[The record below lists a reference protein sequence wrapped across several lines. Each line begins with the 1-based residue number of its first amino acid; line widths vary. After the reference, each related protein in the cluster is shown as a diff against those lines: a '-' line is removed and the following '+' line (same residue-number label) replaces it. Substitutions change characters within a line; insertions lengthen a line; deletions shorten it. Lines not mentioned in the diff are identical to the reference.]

1 MTDQTCASARPHA
14 VKCPIG
20 TDVIDEFTAAAHEGP
35 YRTAIVHNGDAVTY
49 REIAQRVSEMAA
61 ACRLPR
67 VAGADRIAALV
78 SHTPSAATTLL
89 GVLSA
94 GLTYC
99 PIDGSLPAERVRSMM
114 SALGVDRVYSALQC
128 DTVMPG
134 VRVGQLHADVDPAT
148 STPWQTRRSPDDAAY
163 VLCTSGSTGTPKPV
177 VVSRQALGVTVRA
190 LRALFELTP
199 QDRVLQFASL
209 GWDTCLEEIL
219 PALTAGAAL
228 VFDDRAH
235 RGSFPIFL
243 RAVAE
248 QEISVIDLPTAFW
261 HELVRFLDEENE
273 VLPASVR
280 LVVIGG
286 EMVDPTR
293 LRQWTQLGMDHV
305 RLLNTYGCTE
315 TTLITHA
322 VQLRGVGTEI
332 SVGAS
337 DDAPIG
343 MALPH
348 VVDHISED
356 GELLISGPGVASE
369 YLGMPE
375 QTASAFSFAD
385 HGCGPMRWFHTG
397 DVVVRDDG
405 GLLHAR
411 GRADEQL
418 KVLGVRVHPAEVEA
432 HLHSHPS
439 VTASVVVGERTSA
452 GKCLAAYVVA
462 RQPVTAKELKHYLA
476 RRLPKQFV
484 PSRFT
489 FVTAL
494 AYTQSGKV
502 DRAATRRAVTDISE
516 GVNS

>member
-1 MTDQTCASARPHA
+1 MTDHTCASRRLRA
-14 VKCPIG
+14 VEYPIE
-20 TDVIDEFTAAAHEGP
+20 TDVIDDFTAATDEGP
-35 YRTAIVHNGDAVTY
+35 DRTAIVHNGKAVTY
-49 REIAQRVSEMAA
+49 REFEQHVTEIAS

-78 SHTPSAATTLL
+78 SHTPSAAATLL

-99 PIDGSLPAERVRSMM
+99 PIDGALPAERVRSMM
-114 SALGVDRVYSALQC
+114 SALRVDRVYSALQS

-134 VRVGQLHADVDPAT
+134 VRVEEFHAVDPARPT
-148 STPWQTRRSPDDAAY
+148 LSQVQRSPDDAAY

-177 VVSRQALGVTVRA
+177 VVSRRALGVTVRA
-190 LRALFELTP
+190 LRTLFELAP

-219 PALTAGAAL
+219 PTLTAGAAL
-228 VFDDRAH
+228 VFDDRVH
-235 RGSFPIFL
+235 CGSFPMFL

-248 QEISVIDLPTAFW
+248 QAISVIDLPTAFW
-261 HELVRFLDEENE
+261 HELVCFLDEENE
-273 VLPASVR
+273 VLPACIR

-293 LRQWTQLGMDHV
+293 LRQWTQLGMEHV

-322 VQLRGVGTEI
+322 VQLRGAGTEI
-332 SVGAS
+332 GVGAS
-337 DDAPIG
+337 ADAPIG
-343 MALPH
+343 IALPH
-348 VVDHISED
+348 VVDHITDD
-356 GELLISGPGVASE
+356 GELLISGPGVASG

-375 QTASAFSFAD
+375 QSASAFTVAD

-397 DVVVRDDG
+397 DVVVRNDH

-439 VTASVVVGERTSA
+439 VAASVVVGERTSA
-452 GKCLAAYVVA
+452 GKRLAAYVVA
-462 RQPVTAKELKHYLA
+462 RQPVTAKELKNYLGG
-476 RRLPKQFV
+476 RLPGQFV
-484 PSRFT
+484 PSRIT

-494 AYTQSGKV
+494 AHTQSGKV

-516 GVNS
+516 GANP